1 MPSLVLFPGPG
12 DPRLVVATVLLPTVL
27 IVLQLA
33 NAGAGLA

>member
-1 MPSLVLFPGPG
+1 MPAFILFPGSG
-12 DPRLVVATVLLPTVL
+12 DHRLVVATVLLSTVL

>member
-12 DPRLVVATVLLPTVL
+12 DPRLFVATVLLTAVL

-33 NAGAGLA
+33 HAGASLA